1 MKKSFAFLLTYFTFY
16 ISYSQNVGIGTAT
29 PAASA
34 QLDVS
39 STTKGLLVPRMSS
52 AQRTAIASPARG
64 LLVFDTTT
72 NSFWFRNTGSWVT
85 LSSSGWSL
93 TGNVGTIPATNFI
106 GTRDDQPLL
115 FRIKNQPSGIIDSA
129 LANTALGFKSLF
141 SNITGIQ
148 NTANGVF
155 ALFSNYNG
163 YNNTA
168 NGMSTLYSNT
178 TGYDN
183 TANGAYALV
192 SNTIGHDNT
201 ANGAAALYRN
211 TTGDFN
217 TASGKDALY
226 QNTTGGYN
234 TANGV
239 SALQANTTG
248 TDNTASGYAALYSNS
263 TGSHNTAIGGQ
274 TLNLTTASEYN
285 TAVGWGAGS
294 YGYDNGW
301 NNVFLGA
308 NTRVNGNGYYNVIAI
323 GQDVTCTESSQVR
336 VGNTA
341 TSSIG
346 GQVGWTTLSDVRMKT
361 NVQENVKGLEFIKL
375 LHPVTY
381 NLDAGKIDAW
391 LKKNLPEKN
400 KNISTRVNQVMQKA
414 RNEKSKIRYSGFLAQ
429 DVEKAA
435 RQIGYDFSGVDA
447 PKNDN
452 GLYGLR
458 YAEFVVPLVKA
469 VQELNVKFEKTEEEN
484 EELKRENESIKQQN
498 ENIKQQIEELK
509 QLILSK
515 K

>member
-34 QLDVS
+34 ELDVS
-39 STTKGLLVPRMSS
+39 STTKGLLVPRMST

-72 NSFWFRNTGSWVT
+72 NSFWFRNTGSWVN
-85 LSSSGWSL
+85 LSLPRWSL
-93 TGNVGTIPATNFI
+93 TGNSGTNPATNFI
-106 GTRDDQPLL
+106 GTTDEQPLL
-115 FRIKNQPSGIIDSA
+115 FRINNQPSGIIDSA
-129 LANTALGFKSLF
+129 LGNTALGFKSLF
-141 SNITGIQ
+141 SNTTGYD
-148 NTANGVF
+148 NTANGVA
-155 ALFSNYNG
+155 ALYW
-163 YNNTA
+163 
-168 NGMSTLYSNT
+168 NT
-178 TGYDN
+178 TAYDN

-201 ANGAAALYRN
+201 ANGTAALYWN

-217 TASGKDALY
+217 TASGKNALY
-226 QNTTGGYN
+226 HNTTGGYN
-234 TANGV
+234 TANGAY
-239 SALQANTTG
+239 ALQANTTG
-248 TDNTASGYAALYSNS
+248 TDNIANGYAALYSNS
-263 TGSHNTAIGGQ
+263 TGSYNTAIGSQ
-274 TLNLTTASEYN
+274 ALNGTTASEYN
-285 TAVGWGAGS
+285 TAIGWGAGS
-294 YGYDNGW
+294 FGHDNGY

-308 NTRVNGNGYYNVIAI
+308 NTRVNGEGYYNVIAI

-336 VGNTA
+336 VGNAA

-346 GQVGWTTLSDVRMKT
+346 GQVGWTTLSDERMKT

-391 LKKNLPEKN
+391 LKKDLPEKYN
-400 KNISTRVNQVMQKA
+400 NISTKVNQVMQKA
-414 RNEKSKIRYSGFLAQ
+414 RNEKSKIMYSGFLAQ

-458 YAEFVVPLVKA
+458 YAEFVVPLIKA

-484 EELKRENESIKQQN
+484 EELKKENENIKQQN